1 MRGLLSLCHP
11 MRELLWALCLFAPF
25 TLSRSVSE
33 LDVSGFT
40 AVLTDAEADHLI
52 LFTKTPKC
60 AAVMDALAPRL
71 SDASTRLYTYDV
83 IRNGGWPSGLHVH
96 NGGDSECDLI
106 LFPAGGREPS
116 VYNFAHD
123 PLSTA
128 HAESHDSHHHHHHHE
143 DDEDEHGGATR
154 PSVVGSLKWLKTA
167 SSFPATIPGLSLSEI
182 WEGREEELFQAV
194 ASGASVIRE
203 RIWNLKETVARLEA
217 ENAQLKESCKSLDL

>member
-1 MRGLLSLCHP
+1 MLLSLF
-11 MRELLWALCLFAPF
+11 LAAFVVSTFSA
-25 TLSRSVSE
+25 SVSE
-33 LDVSGFT
+33 LDVSAFT
-40 AVLTDAEADHLI
+40 AVLNDADADHLI
-52 LFTKTPKC
+52 LFTKTSKC
-60 AAVMDALAPRL
+60 ASVMDALALRL

-106 LFPAGGREPS
+106 LFPAGGREPA

-128 HAESHDSHHHHHHHE
+128 HAESQHQHPRDDDGDDAHHPHD
-143 DDEDEHGGATR
+143 DDGEHKHATR
-154 PSVVGSLKWLKTA
+154 PSVVGSLRWLKTA
-167 SSFPATIPGLSLSEI
+167 SSFPATVPGLSLSEI

-203 RIWNLKETVARLEA
+203 RMANLKETVARLEA
-217 ENAQLKESCKSLDL
+217 ENRQLRDACKNVGVKNDL